1 MVPMGCDYTYQNA
14 AYNFH
19 NMGALMKFVEREYKD
34 LNLKFRYST
43 PSEYTKAVLQENDE
57 IPIYSSDLFPYTD
70 GEGNEVWTGFYSSRP
85 AYKKAV
91 K

>member
-14 AYNFH
+14 AYNFN

-70 GEGNEVWTGFYSSRP
+70 GEGNEVWTGVYSSRP